1 MSRRTENS
9 SWKATSDVL
18 SGLVPQLANTARWR
32 EYQVWQVW
40 EEVVGEA
47 LARKARPSKIHNGK
61 LFVTVSSSALM
72 QELQFMKARLR
83 DGLNQKLG
91 AGAVKEVQFFI
102 GQVRELSL
110 REPSPR
116 KQPLP
121 PFTEL
126 RLPPLDNAELAA
138 AFARMLNARRRRLTQ
153 KRAISWLSQLLVL
166 RRHR

>member
-1 MSRRTENS
+1 MSQHNENA
-9 SWKATSDVL
+9 SWKTASDVL
-18 SGLVPQLANTARWR
+18 LGLVPQLANTAQWR

-47 LARKARPSKIHNGK
+47 FARKARPSKIRNGK

-83 DGLNQKLG
+83 DRINQKLG
-91 AGAVKEVQFFI
+91 AGAVKDLQFFI

-110 REPSPR
+110 REPRPR

-126 RLPPLDNAELAA
+126 RLPPLDNPELAA
-138 AFARMLNARRRRLTQ
+138 AFSRMLDARRRRLTQ
-153 KRAISWLSQLLVL
+153 KGLS
-166 RRHR
+166 RD